1 MRMSSVHRLAV
12 ICVLLL
18 LLGYFVN
25 KPRGAAQTPP
35 NTTRVV
41 ALPPNKAKQGKT
53 FFKQHCAKC
62 HGADG
67 RGETNDGAILGAPN
81 FTDSAWQE
89 KSNDRRLINSINH
102 GRGDMPSFE
111 KKLSQDQIKLL
122 LAYVRAFRNDDEPQ
136 RSH

>member
-1 MRMSSVHRLAV
+1 MRLVHRLAL
-12 ICVLLL
+12 ISALLL
-18 LLGYFVN
+18 SIGYFVN
-25 KPRGAAQTPP
+25 KPRSTAQTPP
-35 NTTRVV
+35 STTRVV
-41 ALPPNKAKQGKT
+41 ALPVNKAKQAKT

-67 RGETNDGAILGAPN
+67 RGETNDGEILGAPN
-81 FTDSAWQE
+81 FTDSAWQD
-89 KSNDRRLINSINH
+89 KYNDGRLINSINH

-122 LAYVRAFRNDDEPQ
+122 LSYVRAFRDDDEPQ